1 MTMHPEPTEEA
12 KRLLQL
18 EHELEASFPQV
29 PVDKVHTV
37 VESEWMRYLHAS
49 VRDFVPVLVRRAA
62 SGQLREL
69 SSS

>member
-1 MTMHPEPTEEA
+1 MQPQPTEEA

-18 EHELEASFPQV
+18 EHELETTFPQV
-29 PVDKVHTV
+29 PVDKVRTV
-37 VESEWMRYLHAS
+37 VEGEWMQYLHAR

-62 SGQLREL
+62 TGQLRNL